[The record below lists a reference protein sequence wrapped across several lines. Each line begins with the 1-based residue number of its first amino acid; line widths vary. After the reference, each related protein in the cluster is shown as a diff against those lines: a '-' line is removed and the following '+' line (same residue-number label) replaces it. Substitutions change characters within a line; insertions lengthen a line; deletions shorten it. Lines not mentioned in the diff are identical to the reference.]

1 MNLVFKK
8 KQDKTTAICC
18 GIDDKNYDG
27 EVIIPPI
34 YDGALVDSIAPSAFS
49 KSCISSVHIPKTIK
63 SIGMQAF
70 AYCDN
75 LAQVTFAEDSCLEII
90 DPLAFSGCDNLT
102 YIKMP
107 DRIRV
112 IERLAFRNCTCE
124 FPNRCLVM
132 TPNFEGCKVITYEP
146 NLPPLA
152 PIEQDE
158 LGNKYRL
165 NEARDG
171 YIVETLYAKED
182 VIEVPEMFNGLPVVE
197 LGNMAFTW
205 NTEAWKTIIP
215 ASVKKAGY
223 FPFYACDEMGY
234 AEYGGTIK
242 EWTEMDIYTWFNVH
256 CKDGIIE
263 GKG

>member
-1 MNLVFKK
+1 MELVFKYS
-8 KQDKTTAICC
+8 QDRTTAICC
-18 GIDDKNYDG
+18 GVNDINYDG
-27 EVIIPPI
+27 EVIIPKFQS
-34 YDGALVDSIAPSAFS
+34 DVTVVSISPSAFS
-49 KSCISSVHIPKTIK
+49 KTHISSVHIPNTVK

-75 LAQVTFAEDSCLEII
+75 LEQVTFEEESSLEII
-90 DPLAFSGCDNLT
+90 DPLAFSGCDKLT
-102 YIKMP
+102 YIRLPEKL
-107 DRIRV
+107 RV

-124 FPNRCLVM
+124 FSNRCLVM

-152 PIEQDE
+152 PVEQDE

-165 NEARDG
+165 NEAGDG

-182 VIEVPEMFNGLPVVE
+182 VIEVPETFNGLPVVE

-205 NTEAWKTIIP
+205 NTEAWKAIIP

-234 AEYGGTIK
+234 AEYGGTVK
-242 EWTEMDIYTWFNVH
+242 EWTEMDIYTWFNVQ
-256 CKDGIIE
+256 CKDGMV
-263 GKG
+263 KGQG

>member
-1 MNLVFKK
+1 MELVFKYN
-8 KQDKTTAICC
+8 QENSTAQCC
-18 GIDDKNYDG
+18 RFDG
-27 EVIIPPI
+27 KDFNGKVIIPGTTN
-34 YDGALVDSIAPSAFS
+34 GATVTAIGSSAFS
-49 KSCISSVHIPKTIK
+49 KSKLTSVHIPKTVK

-70 AYCDN
+70 AYCRN
-75 LAQVTFAEDSCLEII
+75 LEQVTFEEGSCLEII
-90 DPLAFSGCDNLT
+90 DPLAFSGCDKLT
-102 YIKMP
+102 YIKLP
-107 DRIRV
+107 DSIRV

-124 FPNRCLVM
+124 FSNRCLVM
-132 TPNFEGCKVITYEP
+132 IPNLEGCKVITYEP

-152 PIEQDE
+152 PIEQDD

-171 YIVETLYAKED
+171 YIVETLYAKDD

-205 NTEAWKTIIP
+205 NTEAWKAIIP

-234 AEYGGTIK
+234 AEYRGTMK
-242 EWTEMDIYTWFNVH
+242 EWTEMDVYTWFNVH
-256 CKDGIIE
+256 CKDGII
-263 GKG
+263 KGQG

>member
-27 EVIIPPI
+27 KVIIPPI

-90 DPLAFSGCDNLT
+90 DPLAFSGCDKLT

-152 PIEQDE
+152 PIEQDK

-171 YIVETLYAKED
+171 YIVEVLYANDD
-182 VIEVPEMFNGLPVVE
+182 VIEVPEVFNGLPVVE
-197 LGNMAFTW
+197 LGNMAFAR
-205 NTEAWKTIIP
+205 NTEAWKAIIP

-234 AEYGGTIK
+234 AEYGGTMK
-242 EWTEMDIYTWFNVH
+242 EWTEMDVYTWFNVH

-263 GKG
+263 GQG

>member
-1 MNLVFKK
+1 
-8 KQDKTTAICC
+8 
-18 GIDDKNYDG
+18 
-27 EVIIPPI
+27 
-34 YDGALVDSIAPSAFS
+34 
-49 KSCISSVHIPKTIK
+49 
-63 SIGMQAF
+63 MQAF

-256 CKDGIIE
+256 CKDGIIDLLE
-263 GKG
+263 ALRDLAVAQYAEDNVEQKEYHRSREEEVKYLYALLDILFEFVFLLIHIALL

>member
-1 MNLVFKK
+1 MKLIFKYNQK
-8 KQDKTTAICC
+8 NATVTCC
-18 GIDDKNYDG
+18 GIDDKIYNG
-27 EVIIPPI
+27 KVIVPEFHN
-34 YDGALVDSIAPSAFS
+34 GTTVTSISPSAFS
-49 KSCISSVHIPKTIK
+49 KSCISSVHIPNTVK

-75 LAQVTFAEDSCLEII
+75 LAQVTFEEESSLEII
-90 DPLAFSGCDNLT
+90 DPLAFSGCNKLT
-102 YIKMP
+102 YIRLP
-107 DRIRV
+107 DKLRV

-152 PIEQDE
+152 SIEQDD

-171 YIVETLYAKED
+171 YIVETLYAKDD
-182 VIEVPEMFNGLPVVE
+182 VIEVPETFNGLPVVE

-205 NTEAWKTIIP
+205 NTEAWKAIIP
-215 ASVKKAGY
+215 ASIKKAGY

-234 AEYGGTIK
+234 AEYGGTMK
-242 EWTEMDIYTWFNVH
+242 EWTEMDVYTWFNVH

-263 GKG
+263 GQG